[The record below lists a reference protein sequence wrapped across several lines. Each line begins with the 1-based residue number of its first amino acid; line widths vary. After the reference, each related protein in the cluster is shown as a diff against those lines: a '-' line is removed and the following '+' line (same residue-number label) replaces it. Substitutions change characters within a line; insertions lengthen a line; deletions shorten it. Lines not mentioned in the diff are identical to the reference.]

1 MPLLILPS
9 LSQSQRPLTQRG
21 EGLLNGSPLGLEPG
35 GSSWGT
41 STLSLP
47 LSLSPLS
54 SSRSLFPLFHW
65 LHLSPFSLSLTHT
78 LPPSLSPYPT
88 FSPSLALTPHPPL
101 LSLSPS
107 SPSLYSLPFLSV
119 GSYFLGLSSGSFK

>member
-35 GSSWGT
+35 GSSWET
-41 STLSLP
+41 STLSLLLP
-47 LSLSPLS
+47 LSPFFLPP
-54 SSRSLFPLFHW
+54 LFPLFHW